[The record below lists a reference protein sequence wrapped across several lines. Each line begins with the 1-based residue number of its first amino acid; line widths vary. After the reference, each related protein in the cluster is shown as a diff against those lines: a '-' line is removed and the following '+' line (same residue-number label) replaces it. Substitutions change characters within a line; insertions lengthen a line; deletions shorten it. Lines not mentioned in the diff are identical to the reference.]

1 MDLML
6 HAGGKVYH
14 REVVEYTGLIK
25 RLLDREYIP
34 NRNSVLN
41 LRNFLRVHGG
51 VHEGVHGGAH
61 EDVNPERESLY

>member
-41 LRNFLRVHGG
+41 LRILLRVHEDAHAHEG
-51 VHEGVHGGAH
+51 VHEGAH
-61 EDVNPERESLY
+61 VNPERESLY